1 MKNEFIAGALLL
13 LSTSSLVR
21 AESTPIPNSTA
32 PAKSRAVPAFSP
44 IDAKVNALLAKMTLG
59 EKIGQMIQYAPW
71 KSTEDKIKGE
81 TAQGKVGSLLNV
93 FGAKNCNEYQKIAL
107 EQTRLHIPILFGLDV
122 IHGYKTIFPIP
133 LAEDCAW
140 NPDLLEKCEGA
151 AAQEAS
157 AAGIRWTFAPMVDV
171 SREPRWGRISEGS
184 GEDPTLG
191 SILAVARVHGFQ
203 GQHLNDPGSIAA
215 CAKHF
220 VGYGAP
226 VAGREYNTTDMSEV
240 TLREIHL
247 PPFKAAVEAGVE
259 TLMSAFNDLNGVPA
273 SGNKHTLRDILKGE
287 WGFKGFVVSD
297 WASIQQLVPQGF
309 AADDKEATIK
319 GVLAGVDMD
328 MQSHVYGDYIAELVK
343 EKKIPLR
350 LVNDAV
356 RRILKVKY
364 ELGLFDNPYSDES
377 KEAELT
383 LTQANLDLA
392 LQEAEQSIVLLKN
405 DKNLLPLSKNL
416 NKIAVIGSLANS
428 KLDSLGSWHCRGEDV
443 LDKVTTVLDGIKSKV
458 SPDCKV
464 LYAPGVGTTTDET
477 ANKALAEAV
486 DTAKKSQVAIVVVG
500 ETQDMSGEAAARTSL
515 DLPGRQEEMVKAL
528 QATGVPIVLVLMNGR
543 PLTIPWE
550 AEHLP
555 AIVESWFLGSQQG
568 NALANVLFGDTNPS
582 GKLVV
587 TFPRNV
593 GQIPIYYAQMNT
605 GRPNIGKEKW
615 ESKYIDSPN
624 SPQYPFGFG
633 LSYTQFDYSNL
644 ALSDKVLSP
653 SGELKI
659 TAMIKNTGGMKGTE
673 IVQLYIQDIA
683 ANITQPVRKL
693 MDFKRL
699 TLEAGETQLV
709 VFDLPASKL
718 GYYNELGKYI
728 VEPGKFNVWVAKD
741 SSDSTL
747 KDSFELTGLLKT
759 VH

>member
-1 MKNEFIAGALLL
+1 MKNRLFAVTLFLTTTSLLW
-13 LSTSSLVR
+13 
-21 AESTPIPNSTA
+21 AQTA
-32 PAKSRAVPAFSP
+32 APVNPAAQPQKSAQASP
-44 IDAKVNALLAKMTLG
+44 LDAKINRLLNRMTLE
-59 EKIGQMIQYAPW
+59 EKIGQMTQYAPW

-81 TAQGKVGSLLNV
+81 TAQGGVGSLLNV
-93 FGAKNCNEYQKIAL
+93 YGAKNANEYQKIAV
-107 EQTRLHIPILFGLDV
+107 EQTRLHIPLLFGLDV

-140 NPDLLEKCEGA
+140 NPELLEKCAGV
-151 AAQEAS
+151 AAQEAA
-157 AAGIRWTFAPMVDV
+157 AAGVRWTFAPMVDV

-240 TLREIHL
+240 TLREVHL

-297 WASIQQLVPQGF
+297 WASVQQLVTHGF
-309 AADDKEATIK
+309 AADEKEAAQK
-319 GVLAGVDMD
+319 GVQAGVDMD
-328 MQSHVYGDYIAELVK
+328 MQSHVYGDHVAELVK
-343 EKKIPLR
+343 EKKISIQQ
-350 LVNDAV
+350 VNDAV
-356 RRILKVKY
+356 RRILRVKY
-364 ELGLFDNPYSDES
+364 DLGLFDNPYADES
-377 KEAELT
+377 KEADLT
-383 LTQANLDLA
+383 LTQASLDLA

-405 DKNLLPLSKNL
+405 ERNLLPLSKNL
-416 NKIAVIGSLANS
+416 KTIAVIGPLAGS
-428 KLDSLGSWHCRGEDV
+428 KLDPLGSWHCRGEDA
-443 LDKVTTVLDGIKSKV
+443 LEKVTTVLDGIKSKL
-458 SPDCKV
+458 SPDSKV
-464 LYAPGVGTTTDET
+464 LYVEGVGTTMDAMTD
-477 ANKALAEAV
+477 KALAEAV
-486 DTAKKSQVAIVVVG
+486 DTVKKAQVAIVVAG

-515 DLPGRQEEMVKAL
+515 DLPGRQEQMLKAL
-528 QATGVPIVLVLMNGR
+528 QATGVPVVLVLMNGR

-555 AIVESWFLGSQQG
+555 AIVESWFLGTQQG

-587 TFPRNV
+587 TFPRNL
-593 GQIPIYYAQMNT
+593 GQVPIYYAQKNT
-605 GRPNIGKEKW
+605 GRPDIGKEKW

-624 SPQYPFGFG
+624 SPLFPFGFG

-644 ALSDKVLSP
+644 ALSDKTLGP
-653 SGELKI
+653 SGELKV
-659 TAMIKNTGGMKGTE
+659 TAMVKNTGAVKGTE

-683 ANITQPVRKL
+683 AAITQPVRKL

-699 TLEAGETQLV
+699 TLDPGETQLV
-709 VFDLPASKL
+709 EFDLPASKL
-718 GYYNELGKYI
+718 GYYNELGKYV

-747 KDSFELTGLLKT
+747 TDSFELTEMLKASR
-759 VH
+759 